1 MSFKSLKIVLVSL
14 KLRAMFIK
22 TSLSLKETA
31 DAFHTSQLGIKGRPN
46 SPHTI

>member
-31 DAFHTSQLGIKGRPN
+31 DAFPYQPTWN
-46 SPHTI
+46 